1 MVGAAPPHRKGA
13 VSMGSTNNVKKRAMC
28 CACTAALAAACV
40 LMLMLPACGKGGT
53 ALLPDSSAA
62 DGNLAAPAQ
71 DSSAFAPDATAD
83 ETAASVTTHEQ
94 TSVASVTTR
103 PPTTAVSKA
112 TAAATAAKTTASPK
126 MTAMPDLRGKQ
137 YNFYVYPYLR
147 ASSEL
152 RFTFTEEPNDEY
164 PDGTICAQAVEPGTL
179 LPAGSTV
186 ALTVSLG
193 KPGVSIDYGG
203 EQTVKVGETF
213 TSGFYYALPDN
224 GDPYCMRINSDSPAV
239 RPQTDVM
246 MIGGNNEP
254 RSCMSSHW
262 YYALAVGTA
271 TLTVQIGDQIKTCT
285 IHVVA

>member
-1 MVGAAPPHRKGA
+1 MICSQFSVIIKW
-13 VSMGSTNNVKKRAMC
+13 
-28 CACTAALAAACV
+28 
-40 LMLMLPACGKGGT
+40 
-53 ALLPDSSAA
+53 
-62 DGNLAAPAQ
+62 DGYA
-71 DSSAFAPDATAD
+71 
-83 ETAASVTTHEQ
+83 
-94 TSVASVTTR
+94 
-103 PPTTAVSKA
+103 
-112 TAAATAAKTTASPK
+112 
-126 MTAMPDLRGKQ
+126 
-137 YNFYVYPYLR
+137 
-147 ASSEL
+147 
-152 RFTFTEEPNDEY
+152 PNDEQIFRRRLLSGVGGSIIY
-164 PDGTICAQAVEPGTL
+164 PDNRRKD

-203 EQTVKVGETF
+203 EQTVTVGETF

-224 GDPYCMRINSDSPAV
+224 GDPYCMRISSDSPAV

-271 TLTVQIGDQIKTCT
+271 TLTVQIGDQIQTCT

>member
-1 MVGAAPPHRKGA
+1 
-13 VSMGSTNNVKKRAMC
+13 MGSTENGKTAKRAMRRP
-28 CACTAALAAACV
+28 CAAALAAACV
-40 LMLMLPACGKGGT
+40 LMLSACGKSET

-62 DGNLAAPAQ
+62 GGSLAASAQ
-71 DSSAFAPDATAD
+71 DPSVLAPDTTAD
-83 ETAASVTTHEQ
+83 ETTAPVTTHEQ
-94 TSVASVTTR
+94 TSAAPVTTR

-112 TAAATAAKTTASPK
+112 TAAATAAQTTAPPK
-126 MTAMPDLRGKQ
+126 MAAMPDLYGKQ
-137 YNFYVYPYLR
+137 YNFYAYPYLP

-203 EQTVKVGETF
+203 EQTVKVGESF

-224 GDPYCMRINSDSPAV
+224 GDPYCLRISSDSPAV

-254 RSCMSSHW
+254 RDCISSHW

>member
-1 MVGAAPPHRKGA
+1 
-13 VSMGSTNNVKKRAMC
+13 MGSTNNVKKRAMC

-40 LMLMLPACGKGGT
+40 LMLPACGKGGT

-62 DGNLAAPAQ
+62 GGNLAAPAQ
-71 DSSAFAPDATAD
+71 DPSVLAPDTTAD
-83 ETAASVTTHEQ
+83 ETTAPVTTHEQ
-94 TSVASVTTR
+94 TSAAPVTTR
-103 PPTTAVSKA
+103 PPTAAPSKA
-112 TAAATAAKTTASPK
+112 TAAATAAKTTAAPK
-126 MTAMPDLRGKQ
+126 MTAMPDLYGKQ
-137 YNFYVYPYLR
+137 YNFYAYPYLP

-164 PDGTICAQAVEPGTL
+164 PDGTICAQAVEPGML
-179 LPAGSTV
+179 LPSGSTV

-203 EQTVKVGETF
+203 EQTVKVGESF

-224 GDPYCMRINSDSPAV
+224 GDPYCMRISSDSPAV

-271 TLTVQIGDQIKTCT
+271 TLTVQIGDQIQTCT
-285 IHVVA
+285 VHVVE